1 MTYRVEF
8 EGRALAQLN
17 GLPSAVFDAL
27 VQRVVALVE
36 EPWDADLVSPGNH
49 PAYRQVTFGE
59 GYGLLSFRVDDAT
72 ELIRI
77 FYITWIG

>member
-8 EGRALAQLN
+8 EGAALVQLN

-27 VQRVVALVE
+27 VQRVVALVQ
-36 EPWDADLVSPGNH
+36 EPWDADLMAQGNA
-49 PAYRQVTFGE
+49 PAYRQVTFGG
-59 GYGLLSFRVDDAT
+59 GYGLLSFYVDDAA

-77 FYITWIG
+77 FDIIWIG

>member
-8 EGRALAQLN
+8 EGAALVQLN

-27 VQRVVALVE
+27 VQRVVALVQ
-36 EPWDADLVSPGNH
+36 EPWDADLMTPGNA
-49 PAYRQVTFGE
+49 PVYRQVTFGG
-59 GYGLLSFRVDDAT
+59 GYGLLSFYVDDAA

-77 FYITWIG
+77 FDIIWIG